1 MYLKLKCRMIK
12 KNNNK
17 KIYFIDVKSKSKSK
31 SKFTY
36 PNNEISNDEFQ
47 ILHCLKRSKQRISK
61 SRHFKSMDFKS
72 KSKTKCC
79 HPNTT

>member
-31 SKFTY
+31 FTY
-36 PNNEISNDEFQ
+36 PNNEILNEEFQ
-47 ILHCLKRSKQRISK
+47 ILHCLK
-61 SRHFKSMDFKS
+61 
-72 KSKTKCC
+72 
-79 HPNTT
+79 

>member
-36 PNNEISNDEFQ
+36 PNNEILNEEFQ
-47 ILHCLKRSKQRISK
+47 ILHCLK
-61 SRHFKSMDFKS
+61 
-72 KSKTKCC
+72 
-79 HPNTT
+79 